1 MRAKG
6 AEQGDGS
13 GSSINSS
20 PGLQEMLVASFGVG
34 CRRLVIGHTPQ
45 DQINVDVVTVR
56 RKKKKKDAVKGGV
69 VLLGEGGQRGSWLE
83 ISTEQPEGR
92 SRRCGGRWGAVVEA
106 SAEYQY
112 EDDEDEDEDE
122 DESSISISSS
132 SSKYE
137 VWRIDTGASSGIA
150 GGPVEMLEIRTRT
163 GDRSSDDDARQVTV
177 LLESPKDRARRK
189 LRSGEVTGAVGG
201 IGKLIGDDTADDKEG
216 ELPEDGLWRLPAA
229 DRLTPRFP
237 FA

>member
-1 MRAKG
+1 
-6 AEQGDGS
+6 
-13 GSSINSS
+13 
-20 PGLQEMLVASFGVG
+20 MLVALLRRVG

-56 RKKKKKDAVKGGV
+56 RKKKKKDAVKGDASSSSEEEEEDNE
-69 VLLGEGGQRGSWLE
+69 VLAAGDFNGTAGGQEPPLRGPL
-83 ISTEQPEGR
+83 
-92 SRRCGGRWGAVVEA
+92 GGEAVVEA

-112 EDDEDEDEDE
+112 EDDENEDEDE

-189 LRSGEVTGAVGG
+189 LRSGEVSGAVGD